1 MTVPVFNHLKEAT
14 GKLQRIEKFMKEIIP
29 HLLQR
34 SSWLALLCAVSW
46 PIFEGQAAEK
56 SEQDGQAA
64 TETQPSGA
72 SPILSVVFD
81 DPNQLFASF
90 SEGISLADMQNNSDL
105 QSKEV
110 ATGTGGTA
118 KLEIGGG
125 DRDEG
130 GGDPPKAFAW
140 LSNPDEGIN
149 SALRVNGNKTISG
162 TSGVVRIK
170 PEAEGNAMAAI
181 SQFKD
186 GKIFLNGG
194 LDMFFRYSEEPAP
207 LELAPFIFSSQGPG
221 LHFAIHAADGSVIA
235 FLNDSEGQQVFDT
248 DVDGAA
254 DADRVDTAKV
264 NPVQFDP
271 EKFQH
276 LAIWFQTT
284 DDGTVTMKVFSKVG
298 AGPIDTAEDVDLVSS
313 TSFRILTDQS
323 SKLLQ
328 HESLAIA
335 ANSRS
340 NPELIHNDVAAFRLF
355 APAPAIFPGLTGEQ

>member
-1 MTVPVFNHLKEAT
+1 
-14 GKLQRIEKFMKEIIP
+14 MKEI
-29 HLLQR
+29 LSDVLQR
-34 SSWLALLCAVSW
+34 SSWLALLCAASW
-46 PIFEGQAAEK
+46 LISEGRAAEAK
-56 SEQDGQAA
+56 NQGAQPA

-72 SPILSVVFD
+72 SPILSVIFD

-90 SEGISLADMQNNSDL
+90 SEGISGADRQNNSDL

-118 KLEIGGG
+118 KMEIGGG
-125 DRDEG
+125 DRNEG
-130 GGDPPKAFAW
+130 NGEPPKAFAW
-140 LSNPDEGIN
+140 LANPDEGIK
-149 SALRVNGNKTISG
+149 SALRVNGNKTVSG
-162 TSGVVRIK
+162 TSGVIRIK
-170 PEAEGNAMAAI
+170 PEAEGNSMAAI

-194 LDMFFRYSEEPAP
+194 IDMFFRYSEEPAP

-248 DVDGAA
+248 DLDGTA
-254 DADRVDTAKV
+254 DAERVDTAKV
-264 NPVQFDP
+264 NSAAFDP

-284 DDGTVTMKVFSKVG
+284 DDGTVTMKVFFKVG
-298 AGPIDTAEDVDLVSS
+298 GGPINTAEDVDLVSS

-328 HESLAIA
+328 HDSLAIA

-340 NPELIHNDVAAFRLF
+340 NPEVIHNDVAAFRLF
-355 APAPAIFPGLTGEQ
+355 APAPAVFPGLTAEQ

>member
-1 MTVPVFNHLKEAT
+1 
-14 GKLQRIEKFMKEIIP
+14 MKEIVSNV
-29 HLLQR
+29 LR
-34 SSWLALLCAVSW
+34 GRSWLVMLCAVSW
-46 PIFEGQAAEK
+46 LTSEARAAESSDQGGQASK
-56 SEQDGQAA
+56 
-64 TETQPSGA
+64 ETQP

-105 QSKEV
+105 RDKEI

-130 GGDPPKAFAW
+130 SGDPPKAFAW
-140 LSNPDEGIN
+140 LSNPDEGIK
-149 SALRVNGNKTISG
+149 SALRVNGNKTVSG
-162 TSGVVRIK
+162 TSGAIRIK
-170 PEAEGNAMAAI
+170 PAAEGNSMAAI

-194 LDMFFRYSEEPAP
+194 IDMFFRYSEEPAP
-207 LELAPFIFSSQGPG
+207 LDLAPFIFSSQGPG

-235 FLNDSEGQQVFDT
+235 FLNDPEGQQVFDT
-248 DVDGAA
+248 DLDGAA
-254 DADRVDTAKV
+254 DAERVDTVKV
-264 NPVQFDP
+264 NSAQFNP

-276 LAIWFQTT
+276 LAIWFQTA
-284 DDGTVTMKVFSKVG
+284 DDGTVTMKIFFKMG
-298 AGPIDTAEDVDLVSS
+298 AGSINTAEEVDLVSS
-313 TSFRILTDQS
+313 TSFRILTDQA

-335 ANSRS
+335 ANSRG
-340 NPELIHNDVAAFRLF
+340 NPEMIHDDVAAFRLF
-355 APAPAIFPGLTGEQ
+355 APAPAVFPGLTGEE

>member
-1 MTVPVFNHLKEAT
+1 
-14 GKLQRIEKFMKEIIP
+14 MKEIISDV
-29 HLLQR
+29 LQR

-46 PIFEGQAAEK
+46 PIFECRAAEG
-56 SEQDGQAA
+56 SEQGGQAA

-90 SEGISLADMQNNSDL
+90 SDGISLADMQNNSDL

-110 ATGTGGTA
+110 ATGAGGTA
-118 KLEIGGG
+118 KLEVGGG
-125 DRDEG
+125 DRDDGSGE
-130 GGDPPKAFAW
+130 PPKAFGW

-149 SALRVNGNKTISG
+149 SALRVNGNKTVSG

-170 PEAEGNAMAAI
+170 PEAEGNSMAAI

-221 LHFAIHAADGSVIA
+221 LHFAIHAADGSIIA
-235 FLNDSEGQQVFDT
+235 FLNDSEGQQVFDN
-248 DVDGAA
+248 DLDGAA

-264 NPVQFDP
+264 NSAQFDS

-276 LAIWFQTT
+276 LAIWFQTA
-284 DDGTVTMKVFSKVG
+284 DDGTVTMKVFFKIG
-298 AGPIDTAEDVDLVSS
+298 ADPINTAEDVDLVSS

-340 NPELIHNDVAAFRLF
+340 NPEVIHNDVAAFRLF
-355 APAPAIFPGLTGEQ
+355 APAPATFPGLTGEQ